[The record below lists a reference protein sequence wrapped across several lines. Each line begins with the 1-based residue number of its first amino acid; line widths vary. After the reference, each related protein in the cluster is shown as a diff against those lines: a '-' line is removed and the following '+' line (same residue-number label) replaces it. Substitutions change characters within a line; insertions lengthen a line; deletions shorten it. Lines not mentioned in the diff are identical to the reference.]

1 MQPLGQ
7 ALQKHTGTPARRAA
21 TVARVSFRSDCTRLQ
36 GPVRPRFLACES
48 KLELRADVRDDSL
61 DLVLGGARNA
71 AVHDSRALA
80 ALHSERHVRMLAKR
94 IR

>member
-1 MQPLGQ
+1 VQPLGQ

-36 GPVRPRFLACES
+36 GPVRPRFLACER
-48 KLELRADVRDDSL
+48 KLELTADVRDDSI

-71 AVHDSRALA
+71 AVHDSRVLA

>member
-7 ALQKHTGTPARRAA
+7 ALQKRTGTPARRAA

-36 GPVRPRFLACES
+36 GPVRPRFLACER
-48 KLELRADVRDDSL
+48 KLELTADVRDDSI

-71 AVHDSRALA
+71 AVHDSRVLA